1 MIQHLFK
8 LILNKKKQNFLLITE
23 MFVAF
28 MVTFAVFTMLVYY
41 YKNYSKPMG
50 FDYENVWVIS
60 FNEAQKPGTADSAVA
75 YMQTLKSSIKNI
87 PGVEDVSFTQ
97 SNVPFSFN
105 TFTEEVQYNK
115 TNNLQVNAFN
125 VEENYNCMFNIDMIS
140 GRWFTKA
147 DAQLKEQS
155 VVINEDLAEKFFG
168 NTPALGKIITSG
180 EDGKKRNKI
189 IGVMRSMKK
198 DGNYANT
205 EPAFFKPMNADDYQ
219 WSNTIL
225 VKVKQPADAAFEG
238 RLYKAMNNLVKNA
251 NIEIEHFSDKLKN
264 RNKLS
269 LTPVIILIVV
279 AGFLII
285 NVALGLFG
293 VLWYNINR
301 RKAEIGLRRAL
312 GASAGNISKQ
322 LIGEAMV
329 LSTLALIA
337 GSFFAVQF
345 PVLGVFDL
353 PSPVYFTALIMA
365 IAFIYLLV
373 VICAFYPGKQAADIY
388 PAIALH
394 EE

>member
-1 MIQHLFK
+1 
-8 LILNKKKQNFLLITE
+8 
-23 MFVAF
+23 
-28 MVTFAVFTMLVYY
+28 
-41 YKNYSKPMG
+41 MG

-115 TNNLQVNAFN
+115 TNKLQVNAFN
-125 VEENYNCMFNIDMIS
+125 VEENYNSMFNIDMIS

-251 NIEIEHFSDKLKN
+251 NIEIEHFSDKLQN